1 MTLVTRVGRVSGKST
16 RDNIIDAARRLFAER
31 GYTATTIKDVAE
43 LAGYSPAM
51 VMKMMGSKAEL
62 YKAAAPSL
70 PSAADDP
77 HVCETEAPGYRLVR
91 NIVERRDADESEP
104 WVMMPLLIHEA
115 PDRAAAQADARER
128 YIRGISGKIGD
139 TSDDKLPTQMV
150 VAVLLG
156 LASGIRTVG
165 ILPADQ
171 LGTEDLV
178 RQYGAV
184 VQSIIDEIE
193 MP

>member
-1 MTLVTRVGRVSGKST
+1 MTRLGAVNGKST
-16 RDNIIDAARRLFAER
+16 RDNIVDAARRLFAER

-62 YKAAAPSL
+62 YRAAAPTL
-70 PSAADDP
+70 PSVADDP
-77 HVCETEAPGYRLVR
+77 HVCEHEAPGYRLVR

-115 PDRAAAQADARER
+115 PDREAAQADARER

-139 TSDDKLPTQMV
+139 ESAEKLPTQMV

-156 LASGIRTVG
+156 LATGLRTVG
-165 ILPADQ
+165 LMPAEAID
-171 LGTEDLV
+171 TEDLV
-178 RQYGAV
+178 RRYGAV
-184 VQSIIDEIE
+184 VQSIIDGIGAA
-193 MP
+193 

>member
-1 MTLVTRVGRVSGKST
+1 MTRVGPVNGTST
-16 RDNIIDAARRLFAER
+16 RDTIIGAARRLFAER

-62 YKAAAPSL
+62 YKAAAPTL

-77 HVCETEAPGYRLVR
+77 HVCEHEPPGYRLVR

-115 PDRAAAQADARER
+115 PDRASAQADARER
-128 YIRGISGKIGD
+128 YIRGISTKIGD
-139 TSDDKLPTQMV
+139 TSADKLPTQMV

-165 ILPADQ
+165 LLSPDTIDSEA
-171 LGTEDLV
+171 LV
-178 RQYGAV
+178 RRYGAV
-184 VQSIIDEIE
+184 IQSIIDGVAT
-193 MP
+193 P

>member
-1 MTLVTRVGRVSGKST
+1 MTRVGAVSGKST
-16 RDNIIDAARRLFAER
+16 RDNIIEAARRLFAER

-62 YKAAAPSL
+62 YKAAAPTL

-77 HVCETEAPGYRLVR
+77 HVCEDEAPGYRLVR

-115 PDRAAAQADARER
+115 PDRESAQADARER

-139 TSDDKLPTQMV
+139 TSEGKLPTHMV

-165 ILPADQ
+165 LLPTEAID
-171 LGTEDLV
+171 TEDLV
-178 RQYGAV
+178 RRYGAV
-184 VQSIIDEIE
+184 VQSIIDGIE
-193 MP
+193 TP

>member
-1 MTLVTRVGRVSGKST
+1 MTRVGAVNGKST
-16 RDNIIDAARRLFAER
+16 RDNIIDAARRLFSER

-62 YKAAAPSL
+62 YKAAAPTL
-70 PSAADDP
+70 PSVADDP
-77 HVCETEAPGYRLVR
+77 HFCEHEAPGYRLVR

-128 YIRGISGKIGD
+128 YIRGIAGKIGD

-156 LASGIRTVG
+156 LAGGIRTVG
-165 ILPADQ
+165 ILSADM
-171 LGTEDLV
+171 LDPEDLV
-178 RQYGAV
+178 RRYGAV
-184 VQSIIDEIE
+184 VQSIIDGIQEQ
-193 MP
+193 

>member
-1 MTLVTRVGRVSGKST
+1 MSGKST
-16 RDNIIDAARRLFAER
+16 RDNIIDAARRLFAQR

-62 YKAAAPSL
+62 YKAAAPTL

-77 HVCETEAPGYRLVR
+77 HVCEDEAPGYRLVR

-115 PDRAAAQADARER
+115 PDRHAVRADARER

-139 TSDDKLPTQMV
+139 TSDDRLPTQMV

-165 ILPADQ
+165 ILPVDEIDP
-171 LGTEDLV
+171 EDLV
-178 RQYGAV
+178 RRYGAV
-184 VQSIIDEIE
+184 VQSIIDEI
-193 MP
+193 PAP

>member
-1 MTLVTRVGRVSGKST
+1 MTRLGAVSGKST
-16 RDNIIDAARRLFAER
+16 RDNIVDAARRLFAER

-62 YKAAAPSL
+62 YRAAAPTL
-70 PSAADDP
+70 PSVADDP
-77 HVCETEAPGYRLVR
+77 HVCEHEAPGYRLVR

-115 PDRAAAQADARER
+115 PDREAAQADARER

-139 TSDDKLPTQMV
+139 ESAEKLPTQMV

-156 LASGIRTVG
+156 LATGLRTVG
-165 ILPADQ
+165 LMPAEAID
-171 LGTEDLV
+171 TEDLV
-178 RQYGAV
+178 RRYGAV
-184 VQSIIDEIE
+184 VQSIIDGIGAA
-193 MP
+193 

>member
-1 MTLVTRVGRVSGKST
+1 
-16 RDNIIDAARRLFAER
+16 
-31 GYTATTIKDVAE
+31 
-43 LAGYSPAM
+43 
-51 VMKMMGSKAEL
+51 
-62 YKAAAPSL
+62 
-70 PSAADDP
+70 
-77 HVCETEAPGYRLVR
+77 VR
-91 NIVERRDADESEP
+91 NIVERRDGDESEP

-156 LASGIRTVG
+156 LATGIRTVG

-171 LGTEDLV
+171 IGTEDLV
-178 RQYGAV
+178 RRYGTV
-184 VQSIIDEIE
+184 VQSIIDGIE